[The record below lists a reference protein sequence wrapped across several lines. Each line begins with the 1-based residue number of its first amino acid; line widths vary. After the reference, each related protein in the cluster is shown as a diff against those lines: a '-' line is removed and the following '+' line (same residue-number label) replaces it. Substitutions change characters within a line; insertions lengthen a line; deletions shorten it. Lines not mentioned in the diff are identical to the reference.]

1 MDVTRLLL
9 HPVRLRIVNAILD
22 GREFTTAELGRTLT
36 DLSSA
41 TVYRH
46 LAELRSGG
54 LVEVIK
60 EEQTRGTV
68 RRSYRL
74 TARRPLLADDDVSHL
89 TTDDHQALLTNLA
102 TTMVAEFGR
111 AANQPG
117 YDATNTSY
125 RQFALWLT
133 APRRNQLARDLENL
147 INSYT
152 NDIDDV
158 DDSQRHLLTVALFAS
173 NQP

>member
-54 LVEVIK
+54 LVEVVK

-111 AANQPG
+111 CRQP
-117 YDATNTSY
+117 T
-125 RQFALWLT
+125 RL
-133 APRRNQLARDLENL
+133 
-147 INSYT
+147 
-152 NDIDDV
+152 
-158 DDSQRHLLTVALFAS
+158 
-173 NQP
+173 